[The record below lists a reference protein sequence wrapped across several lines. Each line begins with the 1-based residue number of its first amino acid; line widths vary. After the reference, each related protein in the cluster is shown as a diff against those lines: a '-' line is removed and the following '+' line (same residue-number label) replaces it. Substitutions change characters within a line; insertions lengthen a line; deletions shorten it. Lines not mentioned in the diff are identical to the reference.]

1 MPLNEPLTPDA
12 QAIALLCARFGE
24 EKAKPLTPSEYG
36 VLAQVLHRQ
45 NKRPSDLL
53 REEGLDALDL
63 TGSKLTADRLHTLM
77 QRGFALA
84 MELEALARSG
94 IQIITRADGR
104 YPANWKKHLGL
115 GAPPLLYGAGN
126 LDLLRLPSLAMVGSR
141 DASPEALDATWQIAR
156 AAVRDDLA
164 VVSGGAKGVDE
175 ESMQAAL
182 ESSGRAIGIL
192 ADSMERVVGA
202 KRWNGALRSGHLLL
216 ISAVHP
222 SARFHVGNAMAR
234 NRLIYTQ
241 SMAAVVVCSGLDGGT
256 WTGAVEG
263 MEKKW
268 VPVYVLDAP
277 FVPEGNRALIKR
289 GARLLRLESLAA
301 LDAVKNLAKVAAPSD
316 EKTSLFSDAPVSG
329 AGDGFWKNHVLPM
342 ILEQLGQSGTA
353 EELAASVGI
362 LPQQAELWL
371 QRAHAEKMLGLDSS
385 SSIHRWYRI

>member
-1 MPLNEPLTPDA
+1 MPPNEPLTPDA

-24 EKAKPLTPSEYG
+24 ENAKPLTPSEYG
-36 VLAQVLHRQ
+36 VLALVLHRQ
-45 NKRPSDLL
+45 NRRPSDLL

-63 TGSKLTADRLHTLM
+63 TGSKLAVDRLHALM
-77 QRGFALA
+77 RRGFALA
-84 MELEALARSG
+84 MELDVLSRNG
-94 IQIITRADGR
+94 IQIITRADGH
-104 YPANWKKHLGL
+104 YPANWKKHLGF
-115 GAPPLLYGAGN
+115 GAPPLLYAAGN

-141 DASPEALDATWQIAR
+141 DASPEALDAAWKIAR
-156 AAVRDDLA
+156 AAVRDGLA

-175 ESMQAAL
+175 ESMQAGL

-192 ADSMERVVGA
+192 ADSMERAVGA

-241 SMAAVVVCSGLDGGT
+241 STAAVVVCSGLDGGT
-256 WTGAVEG
+256 WTGAIEG
-263 MEKKW
+263 MDKKW
-268 VPVYVLDAP
+268 VPVHVLDAP

-289 GARLLRLESLAA
+289 GARALRLESLAA
-301 LDAVKNLAKVAAPSD
+301 LDAVKKLADIAAHS
-316 EKTSLFSDAPVSG
+316 EGQSTLFSDAPASS
-329 AGDGFWKNHVLPM
+329 AGDGFWKNQVLPM
-342 ILEQLGQSGTA
+342 ILEQLQSVGTV
-353 EELAASVGI
+353 EELASRVGI
-362 LPQQAELWL
+362 LPQQAEIWV